1 MENSLVY
8 NSGVINVKGALNI
21 KAGSKNSDATDRFG
35 TFDESAFGIKRR
47 APDSSFS
54 NLTNDS
60 TDIQL
65 VRLLPQGIYVDTTVD
80 FTDVRISMKRVTK
93 RYHFSP
99 EVVLEEESWILR
111 NEPAKWVTA
120 NGYQQVTTSDNRP
133 YWVAEC
139 DMIPYMFK
147 VIPELAN
154 QFNQTFT
161 REDFDVYI
169 ELGGDKTVQYG
180 IRIEPRVFYHPSI
193 KELVIPTEGVGR
205 IIKTSYWAFDRAPY
219 HLLYDPFKMAMCGMN
234 TDQEQFVLPEN
245 MTFQNPQ
252 IPGYRWNRFR
262 VTDDGVFTRQYEE
275 NADRP
280 SHSNLLVETETHKG
294 AIPIYTADDWFEPES
309 RNEIKDSMW
318 LKDESGEKYIY
329 NNDSLTFSNMA
340 NKIIFACDEQIE
352 TIFLQYFKIKGE
364 FPINSLSVDD
374 FERYALETTDEVRTE
389 GVTPDGRY
397 RFHVAHNT
405 AGQCHITN
413 VTSESTNFSVT
424 YKYYSF
430 GNYVKVTLN
439 KTTAPTYYSIEVDYA
454 NARLSLQQFDKEG
467 FDAIVSGWVENSS

>member
-21 KAGSKNSDATDRFG
+21 KTESKNTERFSM
-35 TFDESAFGIKRR
+35 FDESTFGIKRR
-47 APDSSFS
+47 APDPSFS
-54 NLTNDS
+54 NLMNDS

-65 VRLLPQGIYVDTTVD
+65 VRVLPQGIYIDTADD
-80 FTDVRISMKRVTK
+80 FTDVRISLKRVTK

-99 EVVLEEESWILR
+99 DIGGEEPWILR

-161 REDFDVYI
+161 CEDFDVYI
-169 ELGGDKTVQYG
+169 ELGGEKTVQYG
-180 IRIEPRVFYHPSI
+180 IRIEPRVFYRPST

-205 IIKTSYWAFDRAPY
+205 IIKTSYWSFDRAPY
-219 HLLYDPFKMAMCGMN
+219 HLRYDPFEMAICGMN
-234 TDQEQFVLPEN
+234 ADQEQFVLPEN

-262 VTDDGVFTRQYEE
+262 VTDDGLFTRQYVE
-275 NADRP
+275 NADRS

-294 AIPIYTADDWFEPES
+294 TIPIYTAQEWFEPES
-309 RNEIKDSMW
+309 RNEINDSSWM
-318 LKDESGEKYIY
+318 KEESGEKYTY
-329 NNDSLTFSNMA
+329 NNDLLTFSEMKNQ
-340 NKIIFACDEQIE
+340 ITFACDEEVEAIS
-352 TIFLQYFKIKGE
+352 LQYLKIKGE
-364 FPINSLSVDD
+364 FPINSLSVND
-374 FERYALETTDEVRTE
+374 FELYALQTTDEVRTE

-413 VTSESTNFSVT
+413 VTSESTNLSVT

-454 NARLSLQQFDKEG
+454 NARLSLQQFDKER